1 MTDRRK
7 LRDRLKCKSF
17 RWYLETIYPE
27 SQMPVDY
34 FSLGE
39 VSIISSVNCFNAIIL
54 DFYFVG
60 LS

>member
-1 MTDRRK
+1 MTERRK

-17 RWYLETIYPE
+17 RWYLETVYPE

-39 VSIISSVNCFNAIIL
+39 VSVIIELLFIVFS
-54 DFYFVG
+54 Y
-60 LS
+60 